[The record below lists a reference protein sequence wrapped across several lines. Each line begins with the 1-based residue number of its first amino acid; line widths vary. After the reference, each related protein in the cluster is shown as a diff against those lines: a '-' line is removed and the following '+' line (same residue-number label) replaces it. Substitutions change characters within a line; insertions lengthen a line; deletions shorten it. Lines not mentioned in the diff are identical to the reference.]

1 MVIFILSHLIYRKSP
16 KRIKITKLH
25 KQMIATRSQLTIPRR
40 NTWADTLLLFRWA
53 RNPKPLVHCLM
64 LEVIY
69 DFFFFKSD
77 QSITEI
83 YVFSDAN
90 PEFMFKLKLD
100 EEAKGLTNRPL
111 TLYTRINQPGAT
123 VKWTKGGQDLDV
135 SFIICVVVLR
145 QAHTELPRYKR
156 N

>member
-1 MVIFILSHLIYRKSP
+1 MIIFFQNQISRLRKS
-16 KRIKITKLH
+16 
-25 KQMIATRSQLTIPRR
+25 
-40 NTWADTLLLFRWA
+40 
-53 RNPKPLVHCLM
+53 
-64 LEVIY
+64 
-69 DFFFFKSD
+69 
-77 QSITEI
+77 